1 MTPHLSLISNEKHR
15 QNPKRFSLIP
25 SAIDLGRMTVLCHPL
40 SGYMTFW
47 LCQPAEL
54 LQRA

>member
-25 SAIDLGRMTVLCHPL
+25 SAIDLGRMTVLCHPF